1 MSATDHRPAAGVLL
15 LCRAEPDR
23 VRPSAQLLGMSL
35 LLAPA
40 GEGWSAL
47 VPGAD
52 SWRDEDDEGTA
63 LSVLTADWAQALTVA
78 ESWPVVGLW
87 WDGAEA
93 GFVVAAAF
101 RRTVAHTWH
110 ADGTQPPGAEEA
122 MTVLRARLGLD
133 PVLDG
138 AALDRLTAPDP
149 DIDAPARA
157 LGLVA
162 VLARAGLHLATGLAP
177 GTDAPLLRE
186 AAAALPDTETVE
198 WPGWREALR
207 AGLDESERGAV
218 GAWTRGPRARV
229 RGAAEIVAGLSLLGW
244 ARCPDR
250 PTRRGWSAA
259 GAVLVVDGVLT
270 LAYDRWRERM

>member
-23 VRPSAQLLGMSL
+23 VRPSAQLLGMPL

-40 GEGWSAL
+40 GEEWSVL

-52 SWRDEDDEGTA
+52 SWRDEGEE
-63 LSVLTADWAQALTVA
+63 LSMLTTDWAQALTVG

-93 GFVVAAAF
+93 GFVVTAAF
-101 RRTVAHTWH
+101 RRTVSHTWH
-110 ADGTQPPGAEEA
+110 ADGTQSPGADEA
-122 MTVLRARLGLD
+122 MTALRARLGLD

-138 AALDRLTAPDP
+138 AALDRLTVPGAELDG
-149 DIDAPARA
+149 PARA

-162 VLARAGLHLATGLAP
+162 VLARAGLHLGTGLAP
-177 GTDAPLLRE
+177 GADADRLRE
-186 AAAALPDTETVE
+186 AAVALPATETVE

-207 AGLDESERGAV
+207 TGLDESERGTL
-218 GAWTRGPRARV
+218 GAWTRGPRAQA
-229 RGAAEIVAGLSLLGW
+229 RGVAEIAVGVAVALR
-244 ARCPDR
+244 ARR
-250 PTRRGWSAA
+250 AGRRGWAAA
-259 GAVLVVDGVLT
+259 GWALAADGVLT
-270 LAYDRWRERM
+270 LAYDRWRGRM

>member
-23 VRPSAQLLGMSL
+23 VRSSAQFLGMPV

-40 GEGWSAL
+40 GEEWSVL

-52 SWRDEDDEGTA
+52 SWRDEDEE
-63 LSVLTADWAQALTVA
+63 LSVLTADWAHALTVT

-87 WDGAEA
+87 WEGAEA
-93 GFVVAAAF
+93 GFVVVAGF
-101 RRTVAHTWH
+101 RRAVSHTWH

-122 MTVLRARLGLD
+122 MTALRARLGLD

-149 DIDAPARA
+149 DIDAPARV

-162 VLARAGLHLATGLAP
+162 VLARAGLHLGTGLAP
-177 GTDAPLLRE
+177 GMDADELRE
-186 AAAALPDTETVE
+186 AAVALPATETVE

-207 AGLDESERGAV
+207 AGLDESERGAL
-218 GAWTRGPRARV
+218 GAWSRGPKARAR
-229 RGAAEIVAGLSLLGW
+229 GAVEIAAGISVALC
-244 ARCPDR
+244 ARR
-250 PTRRGWSAA
+250 AGRRGWAAA
-259 GAVLVVDGVLT
+259 GWALAADGVLT

>member
-23 VRPSAQLLGMSL
+23 VRPSAQLLGMPL

-40 GEGWSAL
+40 GEEWSAL
-47 VPGAD
+47 VPGEN
-52 SWRDEDDEGTA
+52 SWRDEGEE
-63 LSVLTADWAQALTVA
+63 LSVLTADWAHGLTVA

-101 RRTVAHTWH
+101 RRTVSHTWH

-122 MTVLRARLGLD
+122 MTALRTRLGLD

-138 AALDRLTAPDP
+138 AALDRLTVPDP

-162 VLARAGLHLATGLAP
+162 VLARAGLHLAAGLTP

-186 AAAALPDTETVE
+186 AAAALPATETVE

-207 AGLDESERGAV
+207 TGLDESERGAL
-218 GAWTRGPRARV
+218 GAWTRGPKARV
-229 RGAAEIVAGLSLLGW
+229 RGAAEIAAGVSVALC
-244 ARCPDR
+244 ARR
-250 PTRRGWSAA
+250 AGRRGWAAA
-259 GAVLVVDGVLT
+259 GWALAADGVLT

>member
-23 VRPSAQLLGMSL
+23 VRSSAQFLGMPV

-40 GEGWSAL
+40 GEEWSVL

-52 SWRDEDDEGTA
+52 SWRDEDEE
-63 LSVLTADWAQALTVA
+63 LSVLTADWAHALTVT

-93 GFVVAAAF
+93 GFVVVAGF
-101 RRTVAHTWH
+101 RRTVSHTWH

-122 MTVLRARLGLD
+122 MTALRARLGLD

-138 AALDRLTAPDP
+138 AALDRLTVPDA
-149 DIDAPARA
+149 DIDAPARV

-162 VLARAGLHLATGLAP
+162 VLARAGLHLGTGLAP
-177 GTDAPLLRE
+177 GTDADELRE
-186 AAAALPDTETVE
+186 VAAALPATETVE

-207 AGLDESERGAV
+207 AGLDESERGAL
-218 GAWTRGPRARV
+218 GAWSRGPKARA

-250 PTRRGWSAA
+250 PARRGWSWA
-259 GAVLVVDGVLT
+259 GVVLLTDGVLT